1 MTDRDERKRASTD
14 QTTHIAEYALV
25 NDLCEFVRQWCI
37 SPRSGLQ
44 MRGEGSPPPAC
55 PREPCCT
62 PFLNA
67 GQAAAPVSNLVVRVL
82 VDGFGWRLS

>member
-1 MTDRDERKRASTD
+1 VNCIRLE
-14 QTTHIAEYALV
+14 QFQIAEYALV

-44 MRGEGSPPPAC
+44 MRAGAARHPHAPGA
-55 PREPCCT
+55 CCT

-67 GQAAAPVSNLVVRVL
+67 GQAAAPASNLVVRAL